1 MSMITFKEFKKL
13 NKNKITIFCDMDGVL
28 VDFIGGITR
37 HLGKKTV
44 EQGDIDKV
52 LLSGVGTSKGW
63 WAALDPLSD
72 AKTLWKYISQY
83 DIQILS
89 ACPSV
94 CSDDRAVIAGKKA
107 WVKKHLKP
115 SPSKVNIVQRKD
127 KKTFAA
133 PNHIL
138 IDDHIK
144 NIRDFES
151 GGGVGIHHTSAI
163 KTIKQLKSLVSG

>member
-1 MSMITFKEFKKL
+1 MKSFKEFTEKE
-13 NKNKITIFCDMDGVL
+13 ITIFCDMDGVL
-28 VDFIGGITR
+28 VDFMGGIAR
-37 HLGKKTV
+37 HFGKKTV

-52 LLSGVGTSKGW
+52 LLTGVGTSKGW
-63 WAALDPLSD
+63 WVSLDPMPD
-72 AKTLWKYISQY
+72 AKTLWKYINQY

-89 ACPSV
+89 ACPSI

-144 NIRDFES
+144 NIRDFNS
-151 GGGVGIHHTSAI
+151 VGGVGVVHTSAI
-163 KTIKQLKSLVSG
+163 KTIKLLKSLVSG

>member
-1 MSMITFKEFKKL
+1 MRTFKEFTEKE
-13 NKNKITIFCDMDGVL
+13 ITIFCDMDGVL
-28 VDFIGGITR
+28 TDFMNGVNKYTGS
-37 HLGKKTV
+37 L
-44 EQGDIDKV
+44 EQDAIEKF
-52 LLSGVGTSKGW
+52 LLSDFGTSKKW
-63 WAALDPLSD
+63 WVSLDPMPD
-72 AKTLWKYISQY
+72 AMKLWKYISKY
-83 DIQILS
+83 EVQILS
-89 ACPSV
+89 ACPFI
-94 CSDDRAVIAGKKA
+94 CKDDKTVIAGKKA

-144 NIRDFES
+144 NTRDFES
-151 GGGVGIHHTSAI
+151 AGGVGKVHTSAI

>member
-1 MSMITFKEFKKL
+1 MKTFKEFKKL
-13 NKNKITIFCDMDGVL
+13 NKNEITIFCDMDGVL
-28 VDFIGGITR
+28 VDFLGGIVR
-37 HLGKKTV
+37 HLNKKDFK
-44 EQGDIDKV
+44 QGDIDKV
-52 LLSGVGTSKGW
+52 LLTDAGTSKGW
-63 WAALDPLSD
+63 WVSLDPMSD

-89 ACPSV
+89 ACPSI
-94 CSDDRAVIAGKKA
+94 CKDDKAVIAGKKA

-144 NIRDFES
+144 NIRDFDS

>member
-1 MSMITFKEFKKL
+1 MKTFKEFKKL
-13 NKNKITIFCDMDGVL
+13 NKNEITIFCDMDGVL
-28 VDFIGGITR
+28 VDFLGGIAR
-37 HLGKKTV
+37 HLNKKEF

-52 LLSGVGTSKGW
+52 LLTDAGTSKGW
-63 WAALDPLSD
+63 WVSLDPMSD

-89 ACPSV
+89 ACPSI
-94 CSDDRAVIAGKKA
+94 CKDDKAVIAGKKA

-127 KKTFAA
+127 KKTFSA

-151 GGGVGIHHTSAI
+151 AGGVGIVHTSAI

>member
-1 MSMITFKEFKKL
+1 MITFKEFKKL
-13 NKNKITIFCDMDGVL
+13 NKNNIIIFCDMDGVL
-28 VDFIGGITR
+28 VDFMGGIAK

-63 WAALDPLSD
+63 WVSLEPMHD

-89 ACPSV
+89 ACPSI
-94 CSDDRAVIAGKKA
+94 CKDDKAVIAGKTA
-107 WVKKHLKP
+107 WIKKYLKP
-115 SPSKVNIVQRKD
+115 SPSKVNIVQRRD

-144 NIRDFES
+144 NIREFES
-151 GGGVGIHHTSAI
+151 AGGVGIVHTSAI
-163 KTIKQLKSLVSG
+163 KTIKLLKSLVSG

>member
-1 MSMITFKEFKKL
+1 
-13 NKNKITIFCDMDGVL
+13 MDGVL
-28 VDFIGGITR
+28 VDFLGGVTR
-37 HLGKKTV
+37 HLNKKDF

-52 LLSGVGTSKGW
+52 LLTDAGTSKGW
-63 WAALDPLSD
+63 WVALDPLSD

-83 DIQILS
+83 EVQILS
-89 ACPSV
+89 ACPSI
-94 CSDDRAVIAGKKA
+94 CRDDKAVVAGKKA

-115 SPSKVNIVQRKD
+115 SPSKVNIVQRRD

-144 NIRDFES
+144 NINEWKS
-151 GGGVGIHHTSAI
+151 AGGIGIVHTSTI
-163 KTIKQLKSLVSG
+163 KTIKQLKGIISG

>member
-1 MSMITFKEFKKL
+1 MITFKEFKKL
-13 NKNKITIFCDMDGVL
+13 NKNEITIFCDMDGVL
-28 VDFIGGITR
+28 ADFLGGVAR
-37 HLGKKTV
+37 HLNKKDF

-52 LLSGVGTSKGW
+52 LLTDAGTSKGW
-63 WAALDPLSD
+63 WVALDPLSD

-83 DIQILS
+83 EVQILS
-89 ACPSV
+89 ACPSI
-94 CSDDRAVIAGKKA
+94 CRDDKAVVAGKKA

-115 SPSKVNIVQRKD
+115 SPSKVNIVQRRD

-144 NIRDFES
+144 NINEWKS
-151 GGGVGIHHTSAI
+151 AGGIGIVHTSTI
-163 KTIKQLKSLVSG
+163 KTIKQLKGIISG

>member
-1 MSMITFKEFKKL
+1 MANTNITSNNFF
-13 NKNKITIFCDMDGVL
+13 
-28 VDFIGGITR
+28 
-37 HLGKKTV
+37 
-44 EQGDIDKV
+44 
-52 LLSGVGTSKGW
+52 
-63 WAALDPLSD
+63 DPRR
-72 AKTLWKYISQY
+72 YRNVY
-83 DIQILS
+83 DEE
-89 ACPSV
+89 
-94 CSDDRAVIAGKKA
+94 KKA

-151 GGGVGIHHTSAI
+151 AGGVGIVHTSAI

>member
-1 MSMITFKEFKKL
+1 MKTFKEFTEKE
-13 NKNKITIFCDMDGVL
+13 ITIFCDMDGVL
-28 VDFIGGITR
+28 TDFMNGI
-37 HLGKKTV
+37 KKTLNKKSV
-44 EQGDIDKV
+44 EQGDVDEV
-52 LLSGVGTSKGW
+52 LLSDIGTSKEW
-63 WAALDPLSD
+63 WVSLDPMPD
-72 AKTLWKYISQY
+72 AMKLWKYISKYEVQV
-83 DIQILS
+83 LS

-94 CSDDRAVIAGKKA
+94 CRDDKAVIAGKKA

-151 GGGVGIHHTSAI
+151 AGGVGIVHTSAI

>member
-1 MSMITFKEFKKL
+1 MKSFKEFKKL
-13 NKNKITIFCDMDGVL
+13 NKKEITIFCDMDGVL
-28 VDFIGGITR
+28 VDFLDGIAR
-37 HLGKKTV
+37 HLGKKEF

-52 LLSGVGTSKGW
+52 LLTDAGNSKEW
-63 WAALDPLSD
+63 WVALDRMPD

-89 ACPSV
+89 ACPSI
-94 CSDDRAVIAGKKA
+94 CSDDKAVIAGKKT

-144 NIRDFES
+144 NTRDFDS
-151 GGGVGIHHTSAI
+151 AGGVGIVHTSAI

>member
-1 MSMITFKEFKKL
+1 MITFKEFKKL
-13 NKNKITIFCDMDGVL
+13 NKNNIIIFCDMDGVL
-28 VDFIGGITR
+28 VDFMGGIAK

-63 WAALDPLSD
+63 WVSLVPMHD

-89 ACPSV
+89 ACPSI
-94 CSDDRAVIAGKKA
+94 CKDDKAVIAGKTA
-107 WVKKHLKP
+107 WIKKYLKP
-115 SPSKVNIVQRKD
+115 SPSKVNIVQRRD

-151 GGGVGIHHTSAI
+151 AGGVGVVHTSAI
-163 KTIKQLKSLVSG
+163 KTIKLLKSLVSG

>member
-1 MSMITFKEFKKL
+1 MKTFKEFKKL
-13 NKNKITIFCDMDGVL
+13 NKNEITIFCDMDGVL
-28 VDFIGGITR
+28 ADFMGGIAR
-37 HLGKKTV
+37 HLNKKDFK
-44 EQGDIDKV
+44 QGDIDKV
-52 LLSGVGTSKGW
+52 LLTDAGTSKGW
-63 WAALDPLSD
+63 WVSLAPMSD

-144 NIRDFES
+144 NIRDFDS